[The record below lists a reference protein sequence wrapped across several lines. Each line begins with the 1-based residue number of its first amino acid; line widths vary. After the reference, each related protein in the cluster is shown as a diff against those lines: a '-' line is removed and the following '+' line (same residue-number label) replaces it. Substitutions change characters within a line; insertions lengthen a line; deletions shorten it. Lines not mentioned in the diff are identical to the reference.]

1 MNDEFLY
8 KLRRAPPPTFARQ
21 LKAKLD
27 RASREARRTWR
38 VGLFLFLCGSAFA
51 LMSPNVRQ
59 TFVVYFQ
66 SQPST
71 GATPIRAQKEPP
83 PPRSPAVRAPA
94 VANRSSGDV
103 NAPSGARPTVAQRN
117 ETFTGNAAETMPA
130 DSTVASPAPAM
141 APSISLSM
149 ATESVTPTPKQLA
162 LEEVATRQ
170 GLFKVMGWTMAPLT
184 AMLKNQQPFDAAKA
198 EKDARRIA
206 QLSVLIGDVFRVD
219 TRAFRIPTQARA
231 DIWPNLPDFDRK
243 ADDLTTV
250 ANSAVAAAQAGDRVV
265 ALRVIS
271 AINTACEACH
281 DRYRDHVPTD

>member
-8 KLRRAPPPTFARQ
+8 KLRRAPPSMFARQ
-21 LKAKLD
+21 LKTKLD

-51 LMSPNVRQ
+51 LISPNVRH
-59 TFVVYFQ
+59 TFVVYFRFQ
-66 SQPST
+66 SST
-71 GATPIRAQKEPP
+71 GATPIPARKEPP
-83 PPRSPAVRAPA
+83 PPRPPA
-94 VANRSSGDV
+94 VADRSSGDV
-103 NAPSGARPTVAQRN
+103 NAPSGDRPTGVLRNDTFAGTVAQ
-117 ETFTGNAAETMPA
+117 TMPA
-130 DSTVASPAPAM
+130 DSTVATPAPSM
-141 APSISLSM
+141 SPSTSLS
-149 ATESVTPTPKQLA
+149 AAIGSATPTPEQLA

-184 AMLKNQQPFDAAKA
+184 AMLKNEQPFDAAKA

-206 QLSVLIGDVFRVD
+206 QLSVLIGDVFRAD
-219 TRAFRIPTQARA
+219 TRAFRIPTQART

-250 ANSAVAAAQAGDRVV
+250 ANSAATAAQAGDRVV

-271 AINTACEACH
+271 AIGTACEGCH